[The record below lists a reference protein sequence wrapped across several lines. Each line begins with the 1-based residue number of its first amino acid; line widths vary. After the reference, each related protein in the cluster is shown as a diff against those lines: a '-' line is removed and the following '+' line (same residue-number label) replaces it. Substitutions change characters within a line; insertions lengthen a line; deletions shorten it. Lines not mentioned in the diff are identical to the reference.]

1 MILEYDDSDNFFID
15 DEIQVSN
22 IFCNLNITTNNKVF
36 IDIQKSLNEYE
47 IYVMQKENIKL
58 KWKLLFQKLLYKTQ
72 LMKYYKNH
80 KQWINF
86 QNSF

>member
-15 DEIQVSN
+15 DEIQVSS
-22 IFCNLNITTNNKVF
+22 IFSNLNITTNNRVF
-36 IDIQKSLNEYE
+36 IDIQKSLYEYE
-47 IYVMQKENIKL
+47 IYLIKKENIKL
-58 KWKLLFQKLLYKTQ
+58 KWKFIFQKLLYKIR